1 MQSAELSV
9 HDVALLVSS
18 GLLMLVNM
26 AEHLRALDIP
36 WADYVSAMAGA
47 LGTF

>member
-1 MQSAELSV
+1 MRSAELSI

-18 GLLMLVNM
+18 GLLMVVTM
-26 AEHLRALDIP
+26 VAHLRALGIP
-36 WADYVSAMAGA
+36 WSDYVSAMAGA